1 MKTQVIELN
10 GNFISVYHVHF
21 IGTIDVT
28 INHGLQ
34 HASKIYWFP
43 VVVGGQTVRIS
54 ANSKEEAE
62 ILRLQ
67 LINAV
72 ST

>member
-10 GNFISVYHVHF
+10 GNFIGVYYVHF
-21 IGTIDVT
+21 IGAIDVT
-28 INHGLQ
+28 ISYGLQ
-34 HASKIYWFP
+34 HSSKSYWFP

-54 ANSKEEAE
+54 ANSKEDAE
-62 ILRLQ
+62 VLRLQ